1 MSASLTAFLTAL
13 SSKVFSLALILF
25 LVLNG
30 AALAAFLLTRSRKL
44 VDAWTPK
51 LVAADA
57 LLLGA
62 GLGVPL
68 VAGLAKLGVQA
79 ISSMLGGGAA
89 PVEP

>member
-1 MSASLTAFLTAL
+1 MSASLTAFLSAL
-13 SSKVFSLALILF
+13 SAKVFSVSVFLF
-25 LVLNG
+25 LLVNG
-30 AALAAFLLTRSRKL
+30 TALVAFLLTRSRKL
-44 VDAWTPK
+44 VDEWTPK

-79 ISSMLGGGAA
+79 ISSMLGGGAT
-89 PVEP
+89 VEP

>member
-1 MSASLTAFLTAL
+1 MAQSLASFLTAL
-13 SSKVFSLALILF
+13 SAKVFSLALIVF

-30 AALAAFLLTRSRKL
+30 AAIAAFLVTRSRKL

-79 ISSMLGGGAA
+79 ISSMLGGGAVT
-89 PVEP
+89 PEP